1 MTNALGLLVLSGLIA
16 AISACSVNST
26 SVIGTRWA
34 TTTDKLASGKI
45 VKIGMLKPTPAW
57 GCLKLDQQSFKW
69 SSLQF
74 QGQFTSLN
82 GGYGVLRAKVVKY
95 ANDQNLNTNYVYFT
109 IPETTTLNGF
119 NLSAMADTDN
129 VNVTYYQCSKVGV

>member
-1 MTNALGLLVLSGLIA
+1 MKNTLRLLILGGVMTTMA
-16 AISACSVNST
+16 ACSMKST

-45 VKIGMLKPTPAW
+45 VKIGMLKPAPDW
-57 GCLKLDQQSFKW
+57 GCIKLDEQSYKW

-74 QGQFTSLN
+74 QGQFTKLD

-119 NLSAMADTDN
+119 NLSAIADTDD
-129 VNVTYYQCSKVGV
+129 VNVTYYQCNKVGV